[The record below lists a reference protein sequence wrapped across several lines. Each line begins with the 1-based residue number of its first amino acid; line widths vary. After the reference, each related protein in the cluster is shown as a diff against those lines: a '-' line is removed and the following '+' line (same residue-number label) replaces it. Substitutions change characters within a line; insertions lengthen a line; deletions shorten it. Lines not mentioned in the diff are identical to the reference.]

1 MALVNLLGEIALED
15 TQLDSQQVLVEI
27 LIQLRMLNL
36 HMSKLTDEKITRND
50 VQGDLDNDN

>member
-36 HMSKLTDEKITRND
+36 HMAKLTDEKITRND

>member
-27 LIQLRMLNL
+27 LLQLRMLNL
-36 HMSKLTDEKITRND
+36 HMAKLTDEKITRND

>member
-1 MALVNLLGEIALED
+1 MALVNLLGEIALEN

-27 LIQLRMLNL
+27 LLQLRMMNL
-36 HMSKLTDEKITRND
+36 HLSKLTDEKITRND

>member
-27 LIQLRMLNL
+27 LVQLRMLNL
-36 HMSKLTDEKITRND
+36 HMTKLTDEKITRND

>member
-1 MALVNLLGEIALED
+1 MALVNLLGEIALEN

-27 LIQLRMLNL
+27 LLQLRMMNL
-36 HMSKLTDEKITRND
+36 HLSKLTDEKITSND

>member
-36 HMSKLTDEKITRND
+36 HMTKLTDEKITRND